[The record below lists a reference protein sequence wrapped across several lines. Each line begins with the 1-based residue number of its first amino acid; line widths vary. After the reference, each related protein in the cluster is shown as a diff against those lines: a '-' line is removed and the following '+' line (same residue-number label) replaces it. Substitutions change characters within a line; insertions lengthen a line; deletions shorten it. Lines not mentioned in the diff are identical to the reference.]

1 MAATLAAQNRNSTS
15 ADLISYQEAMN
26 RLSRDDRF
34 RATVY
39 AMNTLLVQKGVYS
52 PDEFE
57 FQFRQFA
64 QKNIKTD

>member
-1 MAATLAAQNRNSTS
+1 MATTS
-15 ADLISYQEAMN
+15 VHRSEQPADISQELIGFDEAMDK
-26 RLSRDDRF
+26 LSRDERF

-52 PDEFE
+52 PEEFE

-64 QKNIKTD
+64 QKNLR

>member
-1 MAATLAAQNRNSTS
+1 MATVPVTDSRKNTS
-15 ADLISYQEAMN
+15 AANELISFEEAMEK
-26 RLSRDDRF
+26 LSRDDRF

-52 PDEFE
+52 PEEFE

-64 QKNIKTD
+64 KKQLK